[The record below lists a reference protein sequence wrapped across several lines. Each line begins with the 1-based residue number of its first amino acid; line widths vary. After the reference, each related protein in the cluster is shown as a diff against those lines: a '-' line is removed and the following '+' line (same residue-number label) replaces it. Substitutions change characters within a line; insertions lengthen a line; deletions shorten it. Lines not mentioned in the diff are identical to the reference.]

1 MKAWHYMTNED
12 VSKLALEALD
22 VACKHIQDIIG
33 VDTGDLAGL
42 YFSGENLETVDLV
55 LRRYITLEL
64 QEKNPAL
71 HKFLGESNRAAQ

>member
-1 MKAWHYMTNED
+1 MTNED

-33 VDTGDLAGL
+33 VDTGDLAGM

-64 QEKNPAL
+64 QEKNPEL
-71 HKFLGESNRAAQ
+71 HQFLEGSST

>member
-1 MKAWHYMTNED
+1 MD
-12 VSKLALEALD
+12 ALD

-71 HKFLGESNRAAQ
+71 HKFLGETNRAAQ